1 MSIVAAH
8 RLTKRFGDVEA
19 VRDLSFEL
27 EPGTITGF
35 IGPNGAGK
43 TTTLHMVLGLAE
55 PTSGTAT
62 IAARPYRDLDDPV
75 RRVGAVLDSAGFH
88 PGRTARSHLRVL
100 AESAG
105 LDGGRV
111 DDVLRRV
118 DLTGAAR
125 RRVGGFSTGMRQR
138 LHLAGALLGD
148 PEVLILDEPNNGLDP
163 EGIHWLRG
171 ELRRMAAE
179 GRTVLISSHVL
190 AELAQAISHVLIISG
205 GRLRAAGPV
214 ADVVGTSDLEAA
226 YLRIVHPDPV
236 GVPS

>member
-1 MSIVAAH
+1 MSIVAAQ

-62 IAARPYRDLDDPV
+62 IAGRPYRDLDDPV
-75 RRVGAVLDSAGFH
+75 RTVGAVLDSAGFH

-118 DLTGAAR
+118 DLAGAAG

-190 AELAQAISHVLIISG
+190 AELAQAISHVLIISAG
-205 GRLRAAGPV
+205 QLRAAGPV

-236 GVPS
+236 GVSS